1 MCGDTKDKRGGGARW
16 EGGKGGR
23 VMRWE
28 GEKGGKVV
36 RVARWEINKV
46 GR

>member
-1 MCGDTKDKRGGGARW
+1 MRGHKRQKGGARW